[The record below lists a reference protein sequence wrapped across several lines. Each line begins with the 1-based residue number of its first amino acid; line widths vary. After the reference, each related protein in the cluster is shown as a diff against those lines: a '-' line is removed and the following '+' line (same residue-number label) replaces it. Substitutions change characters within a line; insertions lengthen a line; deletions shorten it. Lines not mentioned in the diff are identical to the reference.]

1 MTEACVPMTISSGF
15 VGAIAKLW
23 LLLGWCAIV
32 SNGLPPNVSRGR
44 FQHQTIRM
52 KLYKGN
58 ATVDMSALAIEA
70 IFNQPLYYRRS
81 NKSYGLEESGG
92 RMPRDLF
99 RISCNGL
106 RLDAGF
112 VFCHDRRSSI
122 ESKVFDVFDWP
133 CNYHLSEKRHTFN
146 GIVLLSN
153 LTVAQRRRLRDGSLQ
168 ACVIEFSDTSRA
180 AGIGNFGGQLVR
192 GKVDLRPTTPS
203 CDAAD
208 LVDMTNIDRNG
219 GGVYSREIAE
229 RSKAA
234 AKAASSAAKD
244 KEVFLEVKAMEEEL
258 IGLEPTVAYV
268 ISWISKPVMSTILK
282 MFDTDNMAGLQE
294 DLAHGINEQVPGDS
308 AAMLTETVTSNVT
321 DVVANAV
328 ASSVETFMGSNLPR
342 ELAAYLGKHVP
353 RAIVPVVH
361 TAVHNV
367 ITSVIPHKISR
378 DVPSLVARALYIT
391 LAQLLTRVFTHGAVP
406 ALSRTLTRDSTQEY
420 WCKEC
425 FSKGEHCNNCHD
437 SPQSGYYNSY
447 YSAYYSD
454 YYSKYYAD
462 YYTDT
467 LENID
472 TVQHPASHR
481 SNPAVPTPTSGVGY
495 PTGALKKMAR
505 DETEKMG
512 KAGIGA
518 LTPQAPGISL
528 SGSGPAV

>member
-1 MTEACVPMTISSGF
+1 MTISSGF

-219 GGVYSREIAE
+219 GGVWVVIAQHK
-229 RSKAA
+229 RLNDAA
-234 AKAASSAAKD
+234 
-244 KEVFLEVKAMEEEL
+244 VV
-258 IGLEPTVAYV
+258 
-268 ISWISKPVMSTILK
+268 
-282 MFDTDNMAGLQE
+282 LQR
-294 DLAHGINEQVPGDS
+294 N
-308 AAMLTETVTSNVT
+308 
-321 DVVANAV
+321 
-328 ASSVETFMGSNLPR
+328 
-342 ELAAYLGKHVP
+342 
-353 RAIVPVVH
+353 
-361 TAVHNV
+361 TA
-367 ITSVIPHKISR
+367 
-378 DVPSLVARALYIT
+378 L
-391 LAQLLTRVFTHGAVP
+391 
-406 ALSRTLTRDSTQEY
+406 
-420 WCKEC
+420 
-425 FSKGEHCNNCHD
+425 
-437 SPQSGYYNSY
+437 
-447 YSAYYSD
+447 
-454 YYSKYYAD
+454 
-462 YYTDT
+462 
-467 LENID
+467 
-472 TVQHPASHR
+472 
-481 SNPAVPTPTSGVGY
+481 
-495 PTGALKKMAR
+495 AR
-505 DETEKMG
+505 DTGQLAKHR
-512 KAGIGA
+512 
-518 LTPQAPGISL
+518 
-528 SGSGPAV
+528 